1 MWTRKHDK
9 HVDSAAESGMHVTPH
24 CYHRLHHLH
33 FNNKVD
39 DSIMKKRDAR
49 TGPRNSTAD
58 LPSAQSAA
66 PPIKRSF
73 FRKFVPWMSK
83 HDQRAT
89 TSAAN
94 METNYSTSGEFRHS
108 CSIFMY
114 NLVLTVLGHSVAN
127 LPSNR
132 PATDQRATTS
142 AVNMETYNIFGESRH
157 DDNIFVEPNS
167 SYWCRSLIG
176 GLAFGSTSKASGQE
190 Q

>member
-94 METNYSTSGEFRHS
+94 MET
-108 CSIFMY
+108 
-114 NLVLTVLGHSVAN
+114 
-127 LPSNR
+127 
-132 PATDQRATTS
+132 
-142 AVNMETYNIFGESRH
+142 YNIFGESRH